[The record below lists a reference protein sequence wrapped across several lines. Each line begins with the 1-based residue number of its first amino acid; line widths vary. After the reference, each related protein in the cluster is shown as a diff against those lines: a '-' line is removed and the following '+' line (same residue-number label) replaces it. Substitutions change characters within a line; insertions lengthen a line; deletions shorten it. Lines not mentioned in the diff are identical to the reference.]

1 MRGIVLPENLIMR
14 ENENQRLIPEVY
26 GAALEREDAA
36 WTSSD
41 ERILKV
47 DNGYLY
53 PVSVGEATV
62 TAEIRAGGR
71 LYTASCQVTVEAN
84 TADVI
89 TAAAGAGDPLRFD
102 EIQRELERECR
113 SVLGSSLDYVG
124 GLWVNTRRA
133 RSTIAIILKGI
144 LEPGWGPARTTMP
157 IPQPARWAWAMWL
170 LSPREI
176 SAERQ

>member
-1 MRGIVLPENLIMR
+1 MTWSSSDPDAAEVDRDTGLVTAGREPGRTKITARSQSGLTDSCEAAVRGIVLPENLIMR

-89 TAAAGAGDPLRFD
+89 TAAAGAGTRCALTRS
-102 EIQRELERECR
+102 RE
-113 SVLGSSLDYVG
+113 SWSG
-124 GLWVNTRRA
+124 
-133 RSTIAIILKGI
+133 
-144 LEPGWGPARTTMP
+144 
-157 IPQPARWAWAMWL
+157 
-170 LSPREI
+170 
-176 SAERQ
+176 SAEACWEAHWTMWAACG

>member
-1 MRGIVLPENLIMR
+1 MTAGREPGRTKITARSQSGLTDSCEAAVRGIVLPENLIMR

-62 TAEIRAGGR
+62 TAEIRA
-71 LYTASCQVTVEAN
+71 
-84 TADVI
+84 
-89 TAAAGAGDPLRFD
+89 AAAFIRLP
-102 EIQRELERECR
+102 
-113 SVLGSSLDYVG
+113 
-124 GLWVNTRRA
+124 A
-133 RSTIAIILKGI
+133 RSL
-144 LEPGWGPARTTMP
+144 
-157 IPQPARWAWAMWL
+157 
-170 LSPREI
+170 
-176 SAERQ
+176 